1 MKHVRFGEGVVT
13 HVGGDK
19 VIILFEDKER
29 KLSLRILFE
38 KRLLEPV
45 E

>member
-13 HVGGDK
+13 HVGDDK
-19 VIILFEDKER
+19 VSILFEDKER